1 MLSDEQISGI
11 KKRRENAA
19 KLLMSDTSES
29 MLISYAADAVYDV
42 KNLLAEIERLR
53 GELAAR
59 PVVLSRSK
67 SDAIRIGAAESLIP
81 KEKD

>member
-1 MLSDEQISGI
+1 MLSDEQILGI

-29 MLISYAADAVYDV
+29 MLLSYAADAVYDV

-53 GELAAR
+53 LA
-59 PVVLSRSK
+59 LQLK
-67 SDAIRIGAAESLIP
+67 
-81 KEKD
+81 